1 MIHAILLAAGESRRM
16 GRPKALLPY
25 QRDTFLGHIVS
36 VLKTSAVD
44 GITVVLGAHAE
55 VIRSS
60 VDLQGINIV
69 INPDF
74 TQGQLSSLIAALQD
88 LPEDTDAVLLCLV
101 DNPFLTNEIVS
112 MIITQYLESRSSI
125 IVPVF
130 EGKRGHPTLFSK
142 RVFPDLMNT
151 PLDQGARSVLH
162 SRRDEVL
169 ELAVPDSGI
178 LIRIDT
184 PEDYRRHFGAGI

>member
-69 INPDF
+69 INRDYS
-74 TQGQLSSLIAALQD
+74 QGQLSSLIAALQD